1 MYTGNKAAGG
11 VRNPIC
17 CCSYC
22 GYNFCHYVLLTHRR
36 TGSCLSAGLVQKTH
50 ILWML
55 PEIFSGRKYW
65 RLFLTVKS
73 FNWAWQKKILGWKVW
88 SINLNSWNPPNFLSC
103 CPQLQEK
110 CTLFPTPILM
120 LFLAPQIP
128 GEVNYCFSQAIL
140 RAQPSCQVPCSTR
153 EAVTYNV
160 GNLCVF
166 FWVAWF
172 QQWPS
177 NVKMSKANWSK
188 FPCPRQDMVGSVNGK
203 YRGRC
208 L

>member
-1 MYTGNKAAGG
+1 
-11 VRNPIC
+11 
-17 CCSYC
+17 
-22 GYNFCHYVLLTHRR
+22 
-36 TGSCLSAGLVQKTH
+36 
-50 ILWML
+50 ML

-65 RLFLTVKS
+65 RFFLTVKS
-73 FNWAWQKKILGWKVW
+73 FNWAWRKKILGWKVW
-88 SINLNSWNPPNFLSC
+88 AMNLNLWNPFHFLSC

-188 FPCPRQDMVGSVNGK
+188 FPLSETRYGRQCKRKIQRAVFVILTVIIAIIIAMITTAFVI
-203 YRGRC
+203 